1 LPTPNIFAGG
11 HAMHGRYEF
20 VPVESME
27 KAVEVILKIAELA
40 TAVKDNDFLERP

>member
-1 LPTPNIFAGG
+1 
-11 HAMHGRYEF
+11 MHGRYEF

>member
-1 LPTPNIFAGG
+1 
-11 HAMHGRYEF
+11 MHGRYEF

-40 TAVKDNDFLERP
+40 TAN